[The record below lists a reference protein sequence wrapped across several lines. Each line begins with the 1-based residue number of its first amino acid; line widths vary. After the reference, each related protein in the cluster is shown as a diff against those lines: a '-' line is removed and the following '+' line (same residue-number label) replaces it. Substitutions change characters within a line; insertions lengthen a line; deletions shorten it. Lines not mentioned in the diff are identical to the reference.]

1 MSGSGKS
8 VRRARCHAGEGSEVV
23 KNSQAG
29 GIDRGVVW
37 KGEGRR
43 EVCCLVG
50 GSEVVGSSSSDSEGK
65 VEGEGLVWAR
75 ANESAWESKVGSE
88 RGMVAGLRAEEME
101 RALSMAARYWL
112 GRWKG
117 RSLKGVSLTEEGR
130 GSLTDGES
138 DLPVEAEG
146 CVLAEGEADR
156 LARGEGAL
164 SAEGSSWVEDEA
176 FDSGRETA
184 REGEWE
190 KAEPD

>member
-1 MSGSGKS
+1 
-8 VRRARCHAGEGSEVV
+8 VEREG
-23 KNSQAG
+23 
-29 GIDRGVVW
+29 
-37 KGEGRR
+37 
-43 EVCCLVG
+43 
-50 GSEVVGSSSSDSEGK
+50 
-65 VEGEGLVWAR
+65 
-75 ANESAWESKVGSE
+75 WE
-88 RGMVAGLRAEEME
+88 
-101 RALSMAARYWL
+101 
-112 GRWKG
+112 G

-130 GSLTDGES
+130 GSLNDGES